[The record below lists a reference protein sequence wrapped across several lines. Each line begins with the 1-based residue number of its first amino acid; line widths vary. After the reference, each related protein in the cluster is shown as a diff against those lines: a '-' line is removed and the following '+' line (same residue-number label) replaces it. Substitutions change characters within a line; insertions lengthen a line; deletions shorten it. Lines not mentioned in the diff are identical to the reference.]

1 LYESSSGYALFERLE
16 SEEIGSKLSDV
27 AAAAS
32 DLTKFGKMVKL
43 KSFAPFKSAAHALE
57 NMNDVSEGSNCDNH
71 KKKHVYAE
79 KSCFLCLI
87 LTVPV
92 FLC

>member
-1 LYESSSGYALFERLE
+1 MYESSSGYALFERLE
-16 SEEIGSKLSDV
+16 SEEIGSKLADV

-57 NMNDVSEGSNCDNH
+57 NMNDVSEGTTCD
-71 KKKHVYAE
+71 KPDFCPK
-79 KSCFLCLI
+79 
-87 LTVPV
+87 TV
-92 FLC
+92 FT